1 LRPIHVMAA
10 EPEVRI
16 CKSCGN
22 TFTGYYCNQCGE
34 KVLLPVDRSFR
45 TFLSNI
51 MIAIT
56 FADNKFVKTLW
67 LVLKRPGF
75 LSKEFAEGRRVMYL
89 RPLSLFFVLNLVYFL
104 FPVIQLFNASLYT
117 QLLSPLRYLYTP
129 WIANKMVALGVK
141 SLDSFALLY
150 NEKTIGLAKMLV
162 MVFVFLASLPLNA
175 FYRKRNRYFI
185 DHVGF
190 MVELACFN
198 LFINAILLTL
208 MTRLFGWG
216 AYLNEI
222 SLTAIFIVTNLYF
235 LLRASAVF
243 YNERAWKLVV
253 KSIVMIL
260 ILKLALELYRALLFV
275 LTMWVL

>member
-1 LRPIHVMAA
+1 M
-10 EPEVRI
+10 
-16 CKSCGN
+16 
-22 TFTGYYCNQCGE
+22 
-34 KVLLPVDRSFR
+34 LLPVDRSFR
-45 TFLSNI
+45 TFLSNV

-117 QLLSPLRYLYTP
+117 QLLTPFRDLYTH
-129 WIANKMVALGVK
+129 WIANKMVALQIK
-141 SLDSFALLY
+141 NIDSFTLIY
-150 NEKTIGLAKMLV
+150 NEKTLGLAKLLV
-162 MVFVFLASLPLNA
+162 MVFVFLASLPLNV

-208 MTRLFGWG
+208 ITRLLDLG
-216 AYLNEI
+216 AFLNEV
-222 SLTAIFIVTNLYF
+222 SLTVIFLVTNLYF
-235 LLRASAVF
+235 LLRASATF
-243 YNERAWKLVV
+243 YVERSWKLIA
-253 KSIVMIL
+253 KSVVMIL
-260 ILKLALELYRALLFV
+260 ILKVALELYRALLFII
-275 LTMWVL
+275 TMWTL

>member
-1 LRPIHVMAA
+1 
-10 EPEVRI
+10 
-16 CKSCGN
+16 
-22 TFTGYYCNQCGE
+22 
-34 KVLLPVDRSFR
+34 
-45 TFLSNI
+45 

-89 RPLSLFFVLNLVYFL
+89 RPLSLFFVLNLIYFL

-117 QLLSPLRYLYTP
+117 QLLTPFRNFYTH
-129 WIANKMVALGVK
+129 WIANKMVALEIK
-141 SLDSFALLY
+141 SIDSFTLVY
-150 NEKTIGLAKMLV
+150 NEKTLGLAKLLV

-198 LFINAILLTL
+198 LFVNALLLTL
-208 MTRLFGWG
+208 MVRIFHLGG
-216 AYLNEI
+216 YLNELT
-222 SLTAIFIVTNLYF
+222 LTAIFVITNLYF

-243 YNERAWKLVV
+243 YQERSWKLIA
-253 KSIVMIL
+253 KSVVMIL
-260 ILKLALELYRALLFV
+260 ILKVALELYRALLFV
-275 LTMWVL
+275 ITMWTL